1 MAAGHI
7 TPAAMS
13 GLFMIKSG
21 ILFVK
26 NAKIDWLKSESGKCF
41 KKE

>member
-7 TPAAMS
+7 TPAAMF
-13 GLFMIKSG
+13 GLFMINSG

-26 NAKIDWLKSESGKCF
+26 YAEN
-41 KKE
+41 

>member
-7 TPAAMS
+7 TPAAMF

-21 ILFVK
+21 IFFVK
-26 NAKIDWLKSESGKCF
+26 YEES
-41 KKE
+41 